1 MNMNTYQLAQALAL
15 LMFWSSL
22 PVGLL
27 QCGILAYS
35 RWHRRAAAAA
45 AKQSLN
51 LFMEYEESNTV
62 SNYGIIRTSS
72 KCTCIASYD
81 VDGVQA
87 TLVFATFEHKRM
99 HYGDT
104 PTFTIISG
112 SSHWQ
117 SFGFLTLAE
126 FWMKYLRIF
135 FFLKSFQE
143 V

>member
-1 MNMNTYQLAQALAL
+1 
-15 LMFWSSL
+15 
-22 PVGLL
+22 
-27 QCGILAYS
+27 
-35 RWHRRAAAAA
+35 
-45 AKQSLN
+45 
-51 LFMEYEESNTV
+51 MEYEESHTV

-104 PTFTIISG
+104 LTFTIISG

-126 FWMKYLRIF
+126 FWMKYLRIC
-135 FFLKSFQE
+135 FLSKKFPRSLKVALF
-143 V
+143 VINRGSLLLWCIFSSKCFIWFVC